1 MWLEG
6 MVRMAVQR
14 PVLIVIRLGGV
25 TEWETRLAKRVL
37 IRAVAVAG
45 GFALLRTQELHSR
58 ISTINTLLCTP
69 LLGRPHIPPS
79 CSFALSFDFFLEHF
93 NPIHHHGTRAEE
105 PAILRERRKSPVFPP
120 RMALRSQSPRQPTDR
135 SNGQEEPVGVQDSLQ
150 RVEGDVSYCF
160 IGRDC
165 LRCRH
170 VLVLSGCPGRLGPIV
185 VLAILW
191 TAVSSL
197 AATRRRPIRSR
208 MVHNCAQPPEFA
220 IAPLY

>member
-1 MWLEG
+1 
-6 MVRMAVQR
+6 
-14 PVLIVIRLGGV
+14 
-25 TEWETRLAKRVL
+25 
-37 IRAVAVAG
+37 
-45 GFALLRTQELHSR
+45 
-58 ISTINTLLCTP
+58 
-69 LLGRPHIPPS
+69 
-79 CSFALSFDFFLEHF
+79 
-93 NPIHHHGTRAEE
+93 
-105 PAILRERRKSPVFPP
+105 
-120 RMALRSQSPRQPTDR
+120 
-135 SNGQEEPVGVQDSLQ
+135 VGVQDSLQ